1 MLPLKQLAVL
11 CKLWLLFAK
20 KESFPRER
28 PPPTEIAFNLPL
40 TLTFP
45 IHFSVTFL
53 PSSLSCFSLLQPFLL
68 LPTFPNK
75 LPLPC
80 CMDSSLLEVN
90 YDMTE
95 NFLYTNCRS
104 RVAFCQTRDPEM
116 KCTFLSQLLDNVFLL
131 TSQPATKL
139 QHLVCSCPAG
149 THILV
154 SF

>member
-1 MLPLKQLAVL
+1 MLPLKQLAL
-11 CKLWLLFAK
+11 SFANFGCFLLKRSNFLQN
-20 KESFPRER
+20 
-28 PPPTEIAFNLPL
+28 PPPKTEIAFNLPL
-40 TLTFP
+40 TLMFP

-53 PSSLSCFSLLQPFLL
+53 PSSLSCFRLLQPFLL

-104 RVAFCQTRDPEM
+104 RVAFGQTRDPEM
-116 KCTFLSQLLDNVFLL
+116 KCTFPSQL
-131 TSQPATKL
+131 
-139 QHLVCSCPAG
+139 
-149 THILV
+149 
-154 SF
+154 